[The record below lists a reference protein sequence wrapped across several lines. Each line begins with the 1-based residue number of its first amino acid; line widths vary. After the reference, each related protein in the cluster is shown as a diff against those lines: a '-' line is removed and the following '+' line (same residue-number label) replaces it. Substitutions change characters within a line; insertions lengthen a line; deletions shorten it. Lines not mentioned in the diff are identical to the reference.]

1 MTTSLPEDLES
12 YVKELIRLGIRRFP
26 SEIRKCRLMQIVV
39 TKGHCVDI
47 EVPEVLHAKYREN
60 YSREA
65 SKEVENWLDAQM
77 KDNTQSL

>member
-1 MTTSLPEDLES
+1 
-12 YVKELIRLGIRRFP
+12 
-26 SEIRKCRLMQIVV
+26 MQIVV

-65 SKEVENWLDAQM
+65 SKEVENWLDARR
-77 KDNTQSL
+77 